1 MNNLTQTHENNIL
14 ELAIIG
20 GGISGLSAALKAK
33 KESVNFA
40 LFESES
46 CLGGCMQTTLLDD
59 EFVAELGPNSFSWG
73 EAWQE
78 ILNTLE
84 LKPLLQNP
92 KAKQKLIYA
101 NGALYPA
108 SNPLTL
114 FFSDFIS
121 LKTKWAICS
130 EIFKTRPDNSPS
142 EESIKDFF
150 TRRFNAE
157 FVSKLIVPLI
167 SGIYAGNISKLS
179 MRAVFPLLAELEQKH
194 KSLILGF
201 LINSFKSK
209 TKKLKRTI
217 NSFDG
222 GFKDLILAFKT
233 YLGEENLYLNHKLNS
248 LKQNNNIWE
257 LHFESGKIIKAKNI
271 VLSIPAYQAAKIL
284 PEYLADLNQIE
295 YAPIITITVWLKE
308 SSLSE
313 KDKQIYFKSFG
324 FLKAENENINL
335 LGLIFNSALF
345 PNRSPADYVSG
356 TAFLGGNFIN
366 ESQIEIE
373 NIVKKDLLKIF
384 SSLNENSIEIKF
396 IKSWIRGIPQ
406 YNLGHSALITKVKN
420 QLPDS
425 IKLVGNY
432 LTGISLEE
440 TIKSTF

>member
-1 MNNLTQTHENNIL
+1 MNNLTDTHENNIL

-20 GGISGLSAALKAK
+20 GGISGLSTALKAK
-33 KESVNFA
+33 KENINFA

-46 CLGGCMQTTLLDD
+46 YLGGCMQTILLDD
-59 EFVAELGPNSFSWG
+59 KFVAEIGPNSFSPG

-78 ILNTLE
+78 ILNTLG

-92 KAKQKLIYA
+92 EAKQKLIYA
-101 NGALYPA
+101 NGALYTA

-121 LKTKWAICS
+121 LKTKWAICT
-130 EIFKTRPDNSPS
+130 EILKKQPSSSLS

-150 TRRFNAE
+150 TRRFNGE

-179 MRAVFPLLAELEQKH
+179 MRAVFPLLAELEEKH
-194 KSLILGF
+194 KSLIRGF

-209 TKKLKRTI
+209 TKKLIRTI
-217 NSFDG
+217 NSFEG
-222 GFKDLILAFKT
+222 GFKDLILAFIT
-233 YLGEENLYLNHKLNS
+233 YLGKHNLYLNHKLKN

-271 VLSIPAYQAAKIL
+271 VFAIPAHQAAKIL
-284 PEYLADLNQIE
+284 PEYLADLNKIE

-308 SSLSE
+308 KDLSE

-324 FLKAENENINL
+324 FLRAENENINL

-345 PNRSPADYVSG
+345 PNRSPEGYLSG

-373 NIVKKDLLKIF
+373 NIVKKDLLKVF

-396 IKSWIRGIPQ
+396 IKSWLRGIPQ
-406 YNLGHSALITKVKN
+406 YNLGHSALITKIKS

-440 TIKSTF
+440 TIKTTF